1 VTGRA
6 RWTTTLALGAV
17 VGGAAC
23 GHTRE
28 AEDPSPKEAKKQEQQ
43 QEAKR
48 DETRPAASPKGG
60 GGSGARRRA
69 SKDNPTPA
77 PLSTSPEG
85 LLEPGAEKK
94 IQAALARRGLLDAG
108 DAHSGQLDGPTKK
121 ALRRFQHD
129 ADLPETGVPDRETI
143 RRLGLPPDDLFKK
156 TDRTES
162 D

>member
-6 RWTTTLALGAV
+6 RWTTTLALCAV

-23 GHTRE
+23 AHTRE
-28 AEDPSPKEAKKQEQQ
+28 AEDPSPKEAKQEKQQ
-43 QEAKR
+43 QAKR
-48 DETRPAASPKGG
+48 GETRSAASPKRDGD
-60 GGSGARRRA
+60 SVAHRRA
-69 SKDNPTPA
+69 SKDNPTPS

-94 IQAALARRGLLDAG
+94 IQAELARRGLLDAG
-108 DAHSGQLDGPTKK
+108 DAGSGQLDGPTKK

-129 ADLPETGVPDRETI
+129 ADLPETGVPDRETM

-156 TDRTES
+156 TDKTES